1 MLNILEIKQYDV
13 INGPGIRCSI
23 WVAGCNNHCEGC
35 WSKHTWNPNQ
45 GRPLKECIPEI
56 KNYLNNPKVTGVS
69 ILGGDPFYHLFNG
82 DYNDVVTLL
91 MLCHSYNKPVWVW
104 TGYTKEE
111 IDKRLQELRIPN
123 LLTAFVDILI
133 DGRFDI
139 TKKDMNLKWRGSSNQ
154 RIIELNK

>member
-1 MLNILEIKQYDV
+1 
-13 INGPGIRCSI
+13 
-23 WVAGCNNHCEGC
+23 
-35 WSKHTWNPNQ
+35 
-45 GRPLKECIPEI
+45 
-56 KNYLNNPKVTGVS
+56 
-69 ILGGDPFYHLFNG
+69 
-82 DYNDVVTLL
+82 

-123 LLTAFVDILI
+123 LLTAFVDVLI